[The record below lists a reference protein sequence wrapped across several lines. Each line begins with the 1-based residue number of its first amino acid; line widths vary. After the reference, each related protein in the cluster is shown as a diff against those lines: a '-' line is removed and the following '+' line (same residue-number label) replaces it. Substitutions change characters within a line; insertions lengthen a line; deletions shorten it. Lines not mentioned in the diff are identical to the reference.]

1 MRGRKSQH
9 SLTMTHALVMAMQI
23 HVLGGFLGSG
33 KTTLLMRIANAYIR
47 TGKKV
52 AVLVNEMGDIG
63 VDGATLASE
72 GYNTTELPDGCVCC
86 SLSAELQI
94 AVRNIRRDLEPE
106 IMLIEPTGL
115 AIPTKILEAI
125 EQIPG
130 FGDYD
135 ADIIGVVDPV
145 RFRLFVT
152 KKGKFM
158 TEQLL
163 GSSIIMMNKIDVA
176 PAEEIEFTEA
186 WVEEHVSNVPVR
198 KVSALT
204 GDGIEGALKEVCL

>member
-1 MRGRKSQH
+1 
-9 SLTMTHALVMAMQI
+9 MTMQI

-33 KTTLLMRIANAYIR
+33 KTTLLMRIANTYIR
-47 TGKKV
+47 AGKKV

-63 VDGATLASE
+63 VDGATLMSE

-94 AVRNIRRDLEPE
+94 AIRNIRRDIQPE

-115 AIPTKILEAI
+115 AIPAKIIEAI
-125 EQIPG
+125 EEIPD
-130 FGDYD
+130 FGDYV

-158 TEQLL
+158 AEQLE
-163 GSSIIMMNKIDVA
+163 GSSTIMMNKIDVA
-176 PAEEIEFTEA
+176 PDAEIEFTEE
-186 WVEEHVSNVPVR
+186 WIRERMPDVRVR
-198 KVSALT
+198 KVSALN
-204 GDGIEGALKEVCL
+204 GDGVEEALREVCI

>member
-1 MRGRKSQH
+1 
-9 SLTMTHALVMAMQI
+9 MQI

-33 KTTLLMRIANAYIR
+33 KTTLLMRIANTYIR
-47 TGKKV
+47 AGKKV

-94 AVRNIRRDLEPE
+94 AIRNIRRDLEPE
-106 IMLIEPTGL
+106 IMIIEPTGL
-115 AIPTKILEAI
+115 AIPTKIMEAI
-125 EQIPG
+125 EEIPE

-135 ADIIGVVDPV
+135 ASIIGVVDPV

-158 TEQLL
+158 AEQLE
-163 GSSIIMMNKIDVA
+163 GSSMIMMNKIDVA
-176 PAEEIEFTEA
+176 PEAEIEFTES
-186 WVEEHVSNVPVR
+186 WIRERMPDITIS
-198 KVSALT
+198 KVSALN
-204 GDGIEGALKEVCL
+204 GDGVEEALKEVCI

>member
-1 MRGRKSQH
+1 
-9 SLTMTHALVMAMQI
+9 MTMQI

-33 KTTLLMRIANAYIR
+33 KTTLLMRIANTYIR
-47 TGKKV
+47 AGKKV

-63 VDGATLASE
+63 VDGATLMSE

-94 AVRNIRRDLEPE
+94 AIRNIRRDIQPE

-115 AIPTKILEAI
+115 AIPAKIIEAI
-125 EQIPG
+125 EEIPD
-130 FGDYD
+130 FGDYV

-158 TEQLL
+158 AEQLE
-163 GSSIIMMNKIDVA
+163 GSSTIMMNKIDVA
-176 PAEEIEFTEA
+176 PDAEIEFTEA
-186 WVEEHVSNVPVR
+186 WIRERMPDVRVR
-198 KVSALT
+198 KVSALN
-204 GDGIEGALKEVCL
+204 GDGVEEALKEVCI

>member
-1 MRGRKSQH
+1 
-9 SLTMTHALVMAMQI
+9 MTMQI

-33 KTTLLMRIANAYIR
+33 KTTLLMRIANTYIR
-47 TGKKV
+47 AGKKV

-63 VDGATLASE
+63 VDGATLMSE

-94 AVRNIRRDLEPE
+94 AIRNIRRDIQPE

-115 AIPTKILEAI
+115 AIPVKIIEAI
-125 EQIPG
+125 EEIPD
-130 FGDYD
+130 FGDYV

-158 TEQLL
+158 AEQLE
-163 GSSIIMMNKIDVA
+163 GSSTIMMNKIDVA
-176 PAEEIEFTEA
+176 PDAEIEFTEA
-186 WVEEHVSNVPVR
+186 WIRERMPDVRVR
-198 KVSALT
+198 KVSALN
-204 GDGIEGALKEVCL
+204 GDGVEEALKEVCI

>member
-1 MRGRKSQH
+1 
-9 SLTMTHALVMAMQI
+9 MQI

-33 KTTLLMRIANAYIR
+33 KTTLLMRIANTYIR
-47 TGKKV
+47 AGKKV

-63 VDGATLASE
+63 VDGATLMSE

-94 AVRNIRRDLEPE
+94 AIRNIRRDIQPE

-115 AIPTKILEAI
+115 AIPAKIIEAI
-125 EQIPG
+125 EEIPD
-130 FGDYD
+130 FGDYV

-158 TEQLL
+158 AEQLE
-163 GSSIIMMNKIDVA
+163 GSSTIMMNKIDVA
-176 PAEEIEFTEA
+176 PDVEIEFTEA
-186 WVEEHVSNVPVR
+186 W
-198 KVSALT
+198 
-204 GDGIEGALKEVCL
+204 

>member
-1 MRGRKSQH
+1 
-9 SLTMTHALVMAMQI
+9 MTMQI

-33 KTTLLMRIANAYIR
+33 KTTLLMRIANTYIR
-47 TGKKV
+47 AGKKV

-63 VDGATLASE
+63 VDGATPMSE

-94 AVRNIRRDLEPE
+94 AIRNIRRDIQPE

-115 AIPTKILEAI
+115 AIPVKIIEAI
-125 EQIPG
+125 EEIPD
-130 FGDYD
+130 FGDYV

-158 TEQLL
+158 AEQLE
-163 GSSIIMMNKIDVA
+163 GSSTIMMNKIDVA
-176 PAEEIEFTEA
+176 PDAEIEFTEA
-186 WVEEHVSNVPVR
+186 WIRERMPDVRVR
-198 KVSALT
+198 KVSALN
-204 GDGIEGALKEVCL
+204 GDGVEEALKEVCI

>member
-1 MRGRKSQH
+1 
-9 SLTMTHALVMAMQI
+9 MTMQI

-33 KTTLLMRIANAYIR
+33 KTTLLMRIANTYIR
-47 TGKKV
+47 AGKKV

-63 VDGATLASE
+63 VDGATLTSE

-94 AVRNIRRDLEPE
+94 AIRNIRRDIQPE

-115 AIPTKILEAI
+115 AIPTKVVKAI
-125 EQIPG
+125 EEIPD
-130 FGDYD
+130 FGDYV
-135 ADIIGVVDPV
+135 ADIISVVDPV

-158 TEQLL
+158 AEQLE
-163 GSSIIMMNKIDVA
+163 GSSMIMMNKIDVA
-176 PAEEIEFTEA
+176 PDAEIEFTEA
-186 WVEEHVSNVPVR
+186 WIRERMPDAKVR
-198 KVSALT
+198 KVSALN
-204 GDGIEGALKEVCL
+204 GDGIEDTFKEVFI

>member
-1 MRGRKSQH
+1 
-9 SLTMTHALVMAMQI
+9 MTMQI

-33 KTTLLMRIANAYIR
+33 KTTLLMRIANTYIR
-47 TGKKV
+47 AGKKV

-63 VDGATLASE
+63 VDGATLMSE

-94 AVRNIRRDLEPE
+94 AIRNIRRDIQPE

-115 AIPTKILEAI
+115 AIPAKIIEAI
-125 EQIPG
+125 EEIPD
-130 FGDYD
+130 FGDYV

-145 RFRLFVT
+145 MFRLFVT

-158 TEQLL
+158 AEQLE
-163 GSSIIMMNKIDVA
+163 GSSTIMMNKIDFA
-176 PAEEIEFTEA
+176 PDVEIEFTEA
-186 WVEEHVSNVPVR
+186 WIKERMPDVRVR
-198 KVSALT
+198 KVSALN
-204 GDGIEGALKEVCL
+204 GDGVEEALKEVCI

>member
-1 MRGRKSQH
+1 
-9 SLTMTHALVMAMQI
+9 MTMQI

-33 KTTLLMRIANAYIR
+33 KTTLLMRIANTYIR
-47 TGKKV
+47 AGKKV

-63 VDGATLASE
+63 VDGATLMSE
-72 GYNTTELPDGCVCC
+72 GYNTIELPDGCVCC

-94 AVRNIRRDLEPE
+94 AIRNIRRDIQPE

-115 AIPTKILEAI
+115 AIPAKIIEAI
-125 EQIPG
+125 EEIPD
-130 FGDYD
+130 FGDYV

-158 TEQLL
+158 AEQLE
-163 GSSIIMMNKIDVA
+163 GSSTIMMNKIDVA
-176 PAEEIEFTEA
+176 PDAEIEFTEA
-186 WVEEHVSNVPVR
+186 WIRERMPDVRVR
-198 KVSALT
+198 KVSALN
-204 GDGIEGALKEVCL
+204 GDGVEEALKEVCI